1 MLEGEFSFVVYD
13 KSFLVEQDDR
23 FIYGYGLLRDSSD
36 VGEFFFQLDYERE
49 YDDTVTRIA
58 LQFAKNQ
65 GSNPLYDGEGDHYSD
80 FLEVE
85 GISEIRREGDYIYIE
100 RDLVDYSPL
109 VNRDEVYR
117 GRIDKYGEIKLT
129 LEERAAAKW

>member
-1 MLEGEFSFVVYD
+1 
-13 KSFLVEQDDR
+13 
-23 FIYGYGLLRDSSD
+23 LRDSSD
-36 VGEFFFQLDYERE
+36 VGEFFFQLDYDRK

-80 FLEVE
+80 ILEVE
-85 GISEIRREGDYIYIE
+85 GISEIRREGEYIYIE

-109 VNRDEVYR
+109 VHRDKIYR
-117 GRIDKYGEIKLT
+117 GRIDKYDEIKLN
-129 LEERAAAKW
+129 LEERAVAKW